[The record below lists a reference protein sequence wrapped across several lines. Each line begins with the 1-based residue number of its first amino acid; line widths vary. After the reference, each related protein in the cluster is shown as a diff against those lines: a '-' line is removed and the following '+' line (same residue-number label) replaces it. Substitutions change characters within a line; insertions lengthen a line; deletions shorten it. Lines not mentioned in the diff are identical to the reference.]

1 MKNLKRAGL
10 HWYFVLVA
18 VTATGLGLG
27 SCTYDYFV
35 DETNYQVYVPE
46 VEAKTV
52 DDCIV
57 LVYEAEGSQ
66 KLVFQREARAPFNN
80 DEKIKRGLFSFKLF
94 PGRYNVMVFTN
105 TGGAEI
111 AGRGQTDGRIS
122 LKPSTRAGAENSYE
136 EPSDLLYDL
145 IRETRIDYPAPLK
158 VDTTDLKVA
167 TGRIEAHFKNYPY
180 QAVPVASVEIT
191 VNGAGIYIPFEPIF
205 RTTRYTPNDIQY
217 STNSEN
223 IPAAAEFAV
232 GNRYLPSIA
241 GVIMYANLTFRNAAG
256 LISMNI
262 ENVPLTSDL
271 TATGTPLVLNP
282 GDLIKITFDQFTV
295 IGIEL
300 VGWNPNVETGGEING
315 I

>member
-1 MKNLKRAGL
+1 MP
-10 HWYFVLVA
+10 WYFVLVVA
-18 VTATGLGLG
+18 AATGLGLG

-46 VEAKTV
+46 VAAKTV

-57 LVYEAEGSQ
+57 VVYEAEGSQ
-66 KLVFQREARAPFNN
+66 KLVFQREARTPFNN
-80 DEKIKRGLFSFKLF
+80 DEKIKKGLFSFKLF
-94 PGRYNVMVFTN
+94 PGKYNVMVFTN

-111 AGRGQTDGRIS
+111 ASRGQTDGRIS
-122 LKPSTRAGAENSYE
+122 LISSTRGGANSYE

-158 VDTTDLKVA
+158 VDTADLKVA

-180 QAVPVASVEIT
+180 QAAPIASVEIS
-191 VNGAGIYIPFEPIF
+191 VSGVGIYIPFEPLF
-205 RTTRYTPNDIQY
+205 RTTRYTPDDYQY
-217 STNSEN
+217 SMIGEN

-241 GVIMYANLTFRNAAG
+241 GEVMYANLTFRNPTGGAFMT
-256 LISMNI
+256 ID
-262 ENVPLTSDL
+262 NVPLTNDL
-271 TATGTPLVLNP
+271 TTTGTPLVLNP

-300 VGWNPNVETGGEING
+300 VGWNPDIETGGEIDG